1 MWSSILLKL
10 GINLVVS
17 YINSSNSDKDNEVLK
32 VVQDGAKYLSNK
44 QNNDVTVELADTIVK
59 SVMK

>member
-1 MWSSILLKL
+1 MLSSLLLRL

-17 YINSSNSDKDNEVLK
+17 YINSSDSSKDDKVLK

-44 QNNDVTVELADTIVK
+44 QNNDITVELADTIVNK
-59 SVMK
+59 VMK

>member
-1 MWSSILLKL
+1 MLSSLLLRL

-17 YINSSNSDKDNEVLK
+17 YINSSDSSKDNEVLK

-44 QNNDVTVELADTIVK
+44 QNNDITVELADTIVDK
-59 SVMK
+59 VMK

>member
-1 MWSSILLKL
+1 MLSSILLKL

-17 YINSSNSDKDNEVLK
+17 YINSSDSSKDDEVLK

-44 QNNDVTVELADTIVK
+44 QNNDITVELADTIVNK
-59 SVMK
+59 VMK

>member
-1 MWSSILLKL
+1 MFSSLLLKL

-17 YINSSNSDKDNEVLK
+17 YINSSDSSKDNEVLK

-44 QNNDVTVELADTIVK
+44 QNNDITVELADTIVDK
-59 SVMK
+59 VMK

>member
-1 MWSSILLKL
+1 MLSSILLKL

-59 SVMK
+59 TVMK